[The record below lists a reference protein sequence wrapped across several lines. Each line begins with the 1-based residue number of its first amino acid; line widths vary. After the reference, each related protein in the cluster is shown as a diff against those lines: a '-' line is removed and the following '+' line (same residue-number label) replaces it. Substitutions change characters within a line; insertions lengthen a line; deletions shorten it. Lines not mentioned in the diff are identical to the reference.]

1 MTDTHN
7 TGANI
12 IAALRTPVA
21 TLVVLV
27 AALLAQLPHAA
38 DVFRLVVHGDGWWQ
52 IAHSYSYAIALE
64 LAVLLFVVQRRNWE
78 SYLFAFVSICVNLA
92 YYSLH
97 GVNLFSVAAL
107 PAWLISIALPAA
119 IARYSHLI
127 VDAGI
132 AHEGAAETPQ
142 DDAQHVDTTDAETPQ
157 TDGTS
162 AAQLPYVPA
171 PQTERKPARKTARK
185 RKPAKLTPEQRR
197 AQVMESGITDAA
209 TIAAQYNISIRTAQ
223 ADIAATRDAMLS
235 TNGVSEHE

>member
-1 MTDTHN
+1 MTDTRN
-7 TGANI
+7 AGANI

-38 DVFRLVVHGDGWWQ
+38 DVFRLVVHGDGLWQ
-52 IAHSYSYAIALE
+52 VVHSYSYAIALE
-64 LAVLLFVVQRRNWE
+64 LAVLLFVVQRRNIE
-78 SYLFAFVSICVNLA
+78 SYLFAAVSICVNLA

-132 AHEGAAETPQ
+132 AQDDDAEPTADDETAQDFTQTAVQ
-142 DDAQHVDTTDAETPQ
+142 DDAPTDN
-157 TDGTS
+157 
-162 AAQLPYVPA
+162 VPA
-171 PQTERKPARKTARK
+171 PQPKRKPARKRK
-185 RKPAKLTPEQRR
+185 VQKLTPEQRR
-197 AQVMESGITDAA
+197 MQIAESGIDNAA
-209 TIAAQYNISIRTAQ
+209 DVATLFGVSMRTAQ
-223 ADIAATRDAMLS
+223 ADIAATRNAVVQV
-235 TNGVSEHE
+235 NGTGD

>member
-1 MTDTHN
+1 MTERN
-7 TGANI
+7 AGANI

-38 DVFRLVVHGDGWWQ
+38 DVFRLVVHGDGLWQ

-64 LAVLLFVVQRRNWE
+64 LAVLLFVVQRRNVE

-132 AHEGAAETPQ
+132 AQDDAAETPQ
-142 DDAQHVDTTDAETPQ
+142 DDAQDVDTTDAETPQ
-157 TDGTS
+157 IDATS
-162 AAQLPYVPA
+162 TAQTAPA
-171 PQTERKPARKTARK
+171 QPRKRTAKRRKT
-185 RKPAKLTPEQRR
+185 AKLTPEQRR
-197 AQVMESGITDAA
+197 AQIAEAGIDSAA
-209 TIAAQYNISIRTAQ
+209 EIAAQYNVSMRTAQ
-223 ADIAATRDAMLS
+223 ADIAATRQATLS
-235 TNGVSEHE
+235 TNGGAK

>member
-1 MTDTHN
+1 MSDTRN
-7 TGANI
+7 AGAGI

-38 DVFRLVVHGDGWWQ
+38 DVFRLVVHGDGWMQ
-52 IAHSYSYAIALE
+52 VAHSYSYAIALE
-64 LAVLLFVVQRRNWE
+64 LAVLLFVVQRRNIE
-78 SYLFAFVSICVNLA
+78 SYLFAAVSICVNLA

-132 AHEGAAETPQ
+132 AQDDDAEPTADDETAQDFTQTAVQ
-142 DDAQHVDTTDAETPQ
+142 DDAPTDN
-157 TDGTS
+157 
-162 AAQLPYVPA
+162 VPA
-171 PQTERKPARKTARK
+171 PQPKRKPARKRK
-185 RKPAKLTPEQRR
+185 AQKLTPEQRR
-197 AQVMESGITDAA
+197 MQIAESGIDNAA
-209 TIAAQYNISIRTAQ
+209 DVATLFGVSMRTAQ
-223 ADIAATRDAMLS
+223 ADIAATRNAVVQV
-235 TNGVSEHE
+235 NGTVLRLED